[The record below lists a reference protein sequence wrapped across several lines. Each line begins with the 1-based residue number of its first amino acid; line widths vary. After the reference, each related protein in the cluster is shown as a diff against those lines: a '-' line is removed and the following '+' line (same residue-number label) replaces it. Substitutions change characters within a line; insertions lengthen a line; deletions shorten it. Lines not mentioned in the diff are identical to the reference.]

1 VTATDSLGKLLSEV
15 TTDQAGRFRMRL
27 PGNTP
32 FQVVVKKVGWQ
43 PSSTELI
50 RGAPADTM
58 EIDLMVPAEPTEV
71 EAVNVTAKGAA
82 NANAKSLDEARRRGW
97 KTVMPQE
104 IEAHREQATN
114 FLDLMRS
121 TGAQGVLLP
130 AQPNDCVKSN
140 RTRRCLA
147 APRLAARCADAAA
160 RRLQRGDG
168 GVQEHLLHSVGRR
181 RTGQGATPDTA
192 REFAR
197 AARAARTPPGRGPRA
212 SAPGATAC
220 ASRLHMSWS
229 RGAAAV
235 AALRPSA
242 FAPTLGAVRPGA
254 DACAAPLPRR
264 ADPSAVAALLPEHAG
279 PDFRG

>member
-1 VTATDSLGKLLSEV
+1 MAGAQVIIGTIRSQDTERSVAGAKVTATDSLGKLLSEV

-32 FQVVVKKVGWQ
+32 FQVVVKKVGWR

-140 RTRRCLA
+140 RTRRCMTFIVDGVPAGSSIYLN
-147 APRLAARCADAAA
+147 PRDVYFYSIL
-160 RRLQRGDG
+160 
-168 GVQEHLLHSVGRR
+168 S
-181 RTGQGATPDTA
+181 AT
-192 REFAR
+192 E
-197 AARAARTPPGRGPRA
+197 
-212 SAPGATAC
+212 
-220 ASRLHMSWS
+220 
-229 RGAAAV
+229 
-235 AALRPSA
+235 
-242 FAPTLGAVRPGA
+242 
-254 DACAAPLPRR
+254 
-264 ADPSAVAALLPEHAG
+264 SAVIWGDRAPWGAIVVATRQYGDKKNP
-279 PDFRG
+279 

>member
-1 VTATDSLGKLLSEV
+1 MLKLFEGLVGPPATCSPGGLARFWHLRRHARAALRLLLVCGWASVADAQVIIGTIRSQDTERSVPGAKVTATDSLGKLLSEV

-32 FQVVVKKVGWQ
+32 FQVVVKKVGWR

-58 EIDLMVPAEPTEV
+58 ELDLLVPAEPTDV
-71 EAVNVTAKGAA
+71 DAVNVTAKGEA

-104 IEAHREQATN
+104 VEAHREQATN

-140 RTRRCLA
+140 RTRRCMTFIVDGVPAGNSIYLNPRDVYFYSILA
-147 APRLAARCADAAA
+147 AT
-160 RRLQRGDG
+160 
-168 GVQEHLLHSVGRR
+168 E
-181 RTGQGATPDTA
+181 
-192 REFAR
+192 
-197 AARAARTPPGRGPRA
+197 
-212 SAPGATAC
+212 
-220 ASRLHMSWS
+220 
-229 RGAAAV
+229 
-235 AALRPSA
+235 
-242 FAPTLGAVRPGA
+242 
-254 DACAAPLPRR
+254 
-264 ADPSAVAALLPEHAG
+264 SAVIWGDRAPWGAIVVVTRQYGDKKNP
-279 PDFRG
+279 

>member
-1 VTATDSLGKLLSEV
+1 MLKLFEGLVGPPATCSPGGLARFWHRGRSARAALSLVVVCGWASVAGAQVIIGTIRSQDTERSVAGAKVTATDSLGKLLSEV

-32 FQVVVKKVGWQ
+32 FQVVVKKVGWR

-71 EAVNVTAKGAA
+71 EAVNVTAKGEA

-140 RTRRCLA
+140 RTRRCMTFIVDGVPAGNSIYLN
-147 APRLAARCADAAA
+147 PRDVYFYSIL
-160 RRLQRGDG
+160 
-168 GVQEHLLHSVGRR
+168 S
-181 RTGQGATPDTA
+181 AT
-192 REFAR
+192 E
-197 AARAARTPPGRGPRA
+197 
-212 SAPGATAC
+212 
-220 ASRLHMSWS
+220 
-229 RGAAAV
+229 
-235 AALRPSA
+235 
-242 FAPTLGAVRPGA
+242 
-254 DACAAPLPRR
+254 
-264 ADPSAVAALLPEHAG
+264 SAVIWGDRAPWGAIVVATRQYGDKKNP
-279 PDFRG
+279 

>member
-1 VTATDSLGKLLSEV
+1 MAGAQVIIGTIRSQDTERSVAGAKVTATDSLGKLLSEV

-32 FQVVVKKVGWQ
+32 FQVVVKKVGWR

-50 RGAPADTM
+50 RGAAADTM

-140 RTRRCLA
+140 RTRRCMTFIVDGVPAGSSIYLN
-147 APRLAARCADAAA
+147 PRDVYFYSIL
-160 RRLQRGDG
+160 
-168 GVQEHLLHSVGRR
+168 S
-181 RTGQGATPDTA
+181 AT
-192 REFAR
+192 E
-197 AARAARTPPGRGPRA
+197 
-212 SAPGATAC
+212 
-220 ASRLHMSWS
+220 
-229 RGAAAV
+229 
-235 AALRPSA
+235 
-242 FAPTLGAVRPGA
+242 
-254 DACAAPLPRR
+254 
-264 ADPSAVAALLPEHAG
+264 SAVIWGDRAPWGAIVVATRQYGDKKNP
-279 PDFRG
+279 